1 MLLRKVSTSKKV
13 RMNLLYDFYGQLLT
27 KKQRTFF
34 DLYYQADLSLGEI
47 AAQHDV
53 TRQAVYDILKRSER
67 ALEEFEAK
75 LNLVDKYLR
84 GQKVI
89 RQVTKDLQ
97 ELADDVASM
106 VGADRAEDVA
116 GRIRRIGDMV
126 QSLADG
132 EHGA

>member
-1 MLLRKVSTSKKV
+1 
-13 RMNLLYDFYGQLLT
+13 MNLLYDFYGQLLT

-89 RQVTKDLQ
+89 RQVTKDLE
-97 ELADDVASM
+97 ELADDIASM
-106 VGADRAEDVA
+106 VSADRAEDVA

>member
-1 MLLRKVSTSKKV
+1 
-13 RMNLLYDFYGQLLT
+13 MNLLYDFYGQLLT

-116 GRIRRIGDMV
+116 GRIRRIGDLV

-132 EHGA
+132 EHEA

>member
-1 MLLRKVSTSKKV
+1 
-13 RMNLLYDFYGQLLT
+13 MNLLYDFYGQLLT

-89 RQVTKDLQ
+89 RQVTKDLE

-116 GRIRRIGDMV
+116 GRIRRIGDLV

>member
-1 MLLRKVSTSKKV
+1 
-13 RMNLLYDFYGQLLT
+13 MNLLYDFYGQLLT

-89 RQVTKDLQ
+89 RQVTKDLE
-97 ELADDVASM
+97 ELADDIASM

-116 GRIRRIGDMV
+116 GRIRRIGDLV

>member
-1 MLLRKVSTSKKV
+1 
-13 RMNLLYDFYGQLLT
+13 MNLLYDFYGQLLT

-89 RQVTKDLQ
+89 RQVTKDLE

-106 VGADRAEDVA
+106 VGADRADDVA

>member
-1 MLLRKVSTSKKV
+1 MLVRKVSTSKKV

-97 ELADDVASM
+97 ELADDIASM

-116 GRIRRIGDMV
+116 GRIRRIGDLV

>member
-1 MLLRKVSTSKKV
+1 MLVRKVSTSKKV

-89 RQVTKDLQ
+89 RQVTKDLE

>member
-1 MLLRKVSTSKKV
+1 
-13 RMNLLYDFYGQLLT
+13 MNLLYDFYGQLLT

-89 RQVTKDLQ
+89 RQVTKDLE
-97 ELADDVASM
+97 ELADDIASM

-132 EHGA
+132 EHGV

>member
-89 RQVTKDLQ
+89 RQVTKDLE

>member
-1 MLLRKVSTSKKV
+1 MLVRKVSTSKKV

-89 RQVTKDLQ
+89 RQVTKDLE
-97 ELADDVASM
+97 ELADNIASM

>member
-1 MLLRKVSTSKKV
+1 VRKVSTSKKV

-89 RQVTKDLQ
+89 RQVTKDLE
-97 ELADDVASM
+97 ELADDIASM

>member
-1 MLLRKVSTSKKV
+1 
-13 RMNLLYDFYGQLLT
+13 MNLLYDFYGQLLT

-89 RQVTKDLQ
+89 RQVTKDLE
-97 ELADDVASM
+97 ELADDIASM

>member
-1 MLLRKVSTSKKV
+1 
-13 RMNLLYDFYGQLLT
+13 MNLLYDFYGQLLT

-97 ELADDVASM
+97 ELADDIASM
-106 VGADRAEDVA
+106 VGADRADDVA

>member
-116 GRIRRIGDMV
+116 GRIRRIGDLV

>member
-1 MLLRKVSTSKKV
+1 
-13 RMNLLYDFYGQLLT
+13 MNLLYDFYGQLLT

-89 RQVTKDLQ
+89 RQVTKDLE

>member
-1 MLLRKVSTSKKV
+1 
-13 RMNLLYDFYGQLLT
+13 MNLLYDFYGQLLT

-89 RQVTKDLQ
+89 RQVTKDLE
-97 ELADDVASM
+97 ELADNIASM

>member
-1 MLLRKVSTSKKV
+1 MLARKVSTSKKV

-67 ALEEFEAK
+67 ALEAFESK
-75 LNLVDKYLR
+75 LNLVEKYLR
-84 GQKVI
+84 GQQVI
-89 RQVTKDLQ
+89 RQVEADLAA
-97 ELADDVASM
+97 LADDVAGL
-106 VGADRAEDVA
+106 VAADDVA
-116 GRIRRIGDMV
+116 HVTGRIRHIGRLV

-132 EHGA
+132 ER

>member
-1 MLLRKVSTSKKV
+1 MLVRKVSTSKKV

-89 RQVTKDLQ
+89 RQVTKDLE

-116 GRIRRIGDMV
+116 GRIRRIGDLV

>member
-1 MLLRKVSTSKKV
+1 
-13 RMNLLYDFYGQLLT
+13 MNLLYDFYGQLLT

-67 ALEEFEAK
+67 ALEAFESK
-75 LNLVDKYLR
+75 LNLVEKYLR
-84 GQKVI
+84 GQQVI
-89 RQVTKDLQ
+89 RQVEADLAA
-97 ELADDVASM
+97 LADDVAGL
-106 VGADRAEDVA
+106 VAADDVA
-116 GRIRRIGDMV
+116 HVTGRIRHIGRLV

-132 EHGA
+132 ER